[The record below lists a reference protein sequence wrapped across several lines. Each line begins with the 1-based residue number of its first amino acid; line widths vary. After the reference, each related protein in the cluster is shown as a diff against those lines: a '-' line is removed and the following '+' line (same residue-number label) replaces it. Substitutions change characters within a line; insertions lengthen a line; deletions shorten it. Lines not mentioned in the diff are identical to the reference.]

1 MNEIKLLEKVLPGLQ
16 QDKSVFLGPGDDCAA
31 LDLGTGDLLLVA
43 VDQLISSVHYDR
55 STSTAGA
62 AGAKLLKRNLSDIAA
77 MGGKANWALLALATN
92 TDDDEYLLDFYKGL
106 RECTEKFKI
115 SLCGGDFSSLPKG
128 ESGEVASLTILGTV
142 ERDLMCCRSGA
153 QVGDLVFV
161 TGALGNSYESGRHLT
176 FEPRLA
182 EGRFLAEND
191 YANAMIDI
199 SDGLLLDA
207 QRLAKAS
214 NVGLMLDLENI
225 PVNIDAALE
234 QALGDGED
242 YELLFCVPADKAGI
256 LQEEWPF
263 ETALT
268 SIGKIKENPPGEVI
282 SPDGEDLSKRFKRGY
297 EH

>member
-1 MNEIKLLEKVLPGLQ
+1 MKEIKLLEKILPNLQ
-16 QDKSVFLGPGDDCAA
+16 QGKNVFLGPGDDCAA
-31 LDLGTGDLLLVA
+31 LDLGTGDLLLLA

-55 STSTAGA
+55 ATTEARA

-77 MGGKANWALLALATN
+77 MGGKASWGLLALATN
-92 TDDDEYLLDFYKGL
+92 TDNDEYLLDYYDGL
-106 RECTEKFKI
+106 REAAEKFNI
-115 SLCGGDFSSLPKG
+115 SLCGGDFSSLPSG
-128 ESGEVASLTILGTV
+128 ESGEVASLTILGTI
-142 ERDLMCCRSGA
+142 ERDLMCRRAGA

-182 EGRFLAEND
+182 EGRFLVENN

-207 QRLAKAS
+207 QRVAKAS
-214 NVGLMLDLENI
+214 EVAVMLELENI
-225 PVNIDAALE
+225 PVNADAALE

-242 YELLFCVPADKAGI
+242 YELLFCVPADKAEK
-256 LQEEWPF
+256 LRKEWDF

-268 SIGKIKENPPGEVI
+268 SIGVIKENPPGEVT